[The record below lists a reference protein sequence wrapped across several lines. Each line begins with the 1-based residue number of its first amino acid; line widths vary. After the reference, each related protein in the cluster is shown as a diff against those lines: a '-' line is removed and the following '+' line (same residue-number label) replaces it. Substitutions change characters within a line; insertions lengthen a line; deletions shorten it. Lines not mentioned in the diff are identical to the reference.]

1 MYELNNRYISAI
13 RTLQSDQG
21 QGQGRGAS
29 EEEAN
34 GEIEPLR
41 DAGITTRGIVVE
53 VRHLLIGSLLVGR
66 VVQFGEDPEPVRVE
80 LVHTLASDLELD
92 LLDELLGRV
101 ERGIRRVLRHRHLEE
116 EMVQEITVTRDGH
129 SDTLS
134 EPNGARE
141 RGFDRLDGET
151 GVPLVQTFEER
162 NRRISRQVDI

>member
-1 MYELNNRYISAI
+1 MDELNNRYISAI

-34 GEIEPLR
+34 GQVETLR
-41 DAGITTRGIVVE
+41 DTGITTRGIVIE
-53 VRHLLIGSLLVGR
+53 VRHLLISRFLVSR

-101 ERGIRRVLRHRHLEE
+101 ERGVGSVLRHRHLEE
-116 EMVQEITVTRDGH
+116 EMVQEITVTRDRDSH
-129 SDTLS
+129 TLS

-151 GVPLVQTFEER
+151 GVPLVQRLEKR